1 VKMLI
6 HCLIFLQYRRQ
17 VRKVAAQKYDNRLE
31 KKMAYE
37 ESRPKQSYHLN
48 PIDEIFSGDTLE
60 KATEIESQLL
70 ETKTK
75 ETETRVPKKNP
86 VKLKKKGSKKL
97 KDSNK
102 QNKNVK
108 QINTGKQ
115 GKKFKKWKGVNKK
128 RKGSVNQKVAFVEM

>member
-1 VKMLI
+1 MLR
-6 HCLIFLQYRRQ
+6 HYLVSLQYRRQ

-31 KKMAYE
+31 KKIAYE

-60 KATEIESQLL
+60 KATEIESQLS

-75 ETETRVPKKNP
+75 TETRVPKKNP

-102 QNKNVK
+102 RNENVK
-108 QINTGKQ
+108 QLKTGKQ

-128 RKGSVNQKVAFVEM
+128 RKGSVSQKVASVKM

>member
-1 VKMLI
+1 MLR
-6 HCLIFLQYRRQ
+6 HYLISLQYRRQ
-17 VRKVAAQKYDNRLE
+17 VRKVAAEKYDNRLE
-31 KKMAYE
+31 KKIAYE

-70 ETKTK
+70 EMKTK
-75 ETETRVPKKNP
+75 ETETRVPKKSP

-115 GKKFKKWKGVNKK
+115 GKKFKKWKGDNKK
-128 RKGSVNQKVAFVEM
+128 RKGSVNRKVASVEM

>member
-1 VKMLI
+1 
-6 HCLIFLQYRRQ
+6 LQYRRQ

-31 KKMAYE
+31 KKIAYE

-60 KATEIESQLL
+60 KATEIESQLS

-75 ETETRVPKKNP
+75 ETETQVPKKSP

-102 QNKNVK
+102 RKKNVK
-108 QINTGKQ
+108 QIKTGKQ
-115 GKKFKKWKGVNKK
+115 GKKLKKWKGVNKK
-128 RKGSVNQKVAFVEM
+128 RKGSVKRKVASVEM